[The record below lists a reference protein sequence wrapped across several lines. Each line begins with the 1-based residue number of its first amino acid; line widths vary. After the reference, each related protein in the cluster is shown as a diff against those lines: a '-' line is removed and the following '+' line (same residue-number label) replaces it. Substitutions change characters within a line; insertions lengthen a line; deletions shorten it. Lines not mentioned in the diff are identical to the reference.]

1 MRKHSFIIIGIIL
14 VCIILLCA
22 IAAVAK
28 ASCKSTNEAYPESL
42 PYSNRT
48 DWVPLPI
55 MDGCEDN
62 EIVEHEY
69 YTLSYNETHEQ
80 PNWVWYVVTRSMV
93 NGPAQRESAF
103 MEDTLVSTGSAVP
116 ADYKKSG
123 FDRGHLCPAADMLL
137 DNKCMKE
144 TFYMSN
150 ISPQLHQF
158 NAGIWLDLENYV
170 RELAC
175 RYDSLYVVTG
185 PVLKEDLPCIKG
197 KCNKISVPEEF
208 YKIIYSEKHGWM
220 QGYIMPHK
228 TTYKNKKELFMY
240 KVPVDSIESITHI
253 DFFRGVVDE
262 DFLEQ

>member
-1 MRKHSFIIIGIIL
+1 MRKHRFIIIGIIL
-14 VCIILLCA
+14 VSIIVLCM
-22 IAAVAK
+22 IAAK
-28 ASCKSTNEAYPESL
+28 ASCKPSDEAYSESI
-42 PYSNRT
+42 SCDT
-48 DWVPLPI
+48 HTGWVPLPI
-55 MDGCEDN
+55 MEGGEDN
-62 EIVEHEY
+62 EIVEHEH

-80 PNWVWYVVTRSMV
+80 PNWVWYVVTKDMV

-103 MEDTLVSTGSAVP
+103 MEDPSVSTGSAVP

-123 FDRGHLCPAADMLL
+123 FDRGHLCPAADMRL

-185 PVLKEDLPCIKG
+185 PVLKDGLPCIKG
-197 KCNKISVPEEF
+197 KYNKISVPEEF

-220 QGYIMPHK
+220 HGYIIPHK

-240 KVPVDSIESITHI
+240 KVSVDSIESITHI